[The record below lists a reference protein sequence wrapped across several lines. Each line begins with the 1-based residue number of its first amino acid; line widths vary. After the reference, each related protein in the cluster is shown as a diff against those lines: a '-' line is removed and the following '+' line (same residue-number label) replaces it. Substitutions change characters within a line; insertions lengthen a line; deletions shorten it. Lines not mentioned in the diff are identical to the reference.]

1 MTADGN
7 ATMDDTGNILI
18 YQNPQGE
25 IKLDVR
31 LEDET
36 VWLNQAQIAQLFGK
50 ARSTI
55 SEHITYIFREGE
67 SNEQEVCRDFRQTT
81 QHGSIEGKTQQKD
94 VKYYNL
100 DVIISVP
107 DYA

>member
-1 MTADGN
+1 
-7 ATMDDTGNILI
+7 MDSPANILI

-55 SEHITYIFREGE
+55 SEHITHIFKEGE
-67 SNEQEVCRDFRQTT
+67 LNEQLVCRDFRQTT
-81 QHGSIEGKTQQKD
+81 QHGAVSDRLRMIYRNIE
-94 VKYYNL
+94 
-100 DVIISVP
+100 IMR
-107 DYA
+107 